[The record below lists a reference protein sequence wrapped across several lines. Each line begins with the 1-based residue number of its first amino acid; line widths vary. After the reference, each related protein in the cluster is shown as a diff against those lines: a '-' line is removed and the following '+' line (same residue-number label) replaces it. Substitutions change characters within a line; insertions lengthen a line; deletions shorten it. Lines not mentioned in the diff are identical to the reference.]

1 MALPTYQLNSIPTT
15 EEFNAFL
22 RPKFNKNAT
31 EEEFPG
37 NLKRLTDDALANE
50 AGNIKPEWQAFR
62 DEMKV
67 TGVVGTTATYNGGV
81 VEARKG
87 RIFQVIAAGS
97 VALQNNATNYI
108 FVQNGAVSSN
118 VTGFPLICLPMAR
131 VTLSGGAV
139 SGTIVDQRPRFREAF
154 RTDAIKVFGGSGD
167 QGAYSQSGADSLT
180 AGEYYFSSFNVA
192 NTGSVSI
199 TGAARIRASVGVTIA
214 GSIIVAPSIT
224 GGRSFSINAGTT
236 AVGAS
241 AGNGPGAGS
250 GTTPGGGT
258 YNYLLGFY
266 GSGGAAGLITN
277 CVGSPGVGGFGG
289 GGLIVES
296 AGDIVISG
304 TITALGGTGGAG
316 TLTSGTG
323 SISGSG
329 GGSGGLILLSSLTKI
344 SLTSTSLLDVSG
356 GNGGAAAAGN
366 AIGGGGGGGGQVV
379 LIAPIIELNGS
390 IVKNGGAAGANI
402 GTSGTGG
409 ASGGGF
415 GGSGGAGSTGQAGS
429 AGILVLRY
437 FLPVG

>member
-1 MALPTYQLNSIPTT
+1 MALPTYQLNSIPTPS
-15 EEFNAFL
+15 EFNAFL
-22 RPKFNKNAT
+22 RPKFTKKAT

-37 NLKRLTDDALANE
+37 FLRQLTDDQLSDDLPNV
-50 AGNIKPEWQAFR
+50 KPQWQGFR
-62 DEMKV
+62 DELRV
-67 TGVVGTTATYNGGV
+67 TVNGLTATYNGGF
-81 VEARKG
+81 VESAKG
-87 RIFQVIAAGS
+87 RIFQTIAPGS
-97 VALQNNATNYI
+97 IALANNATNFV
-108 FVQNGAVSSN
+108 FVQNGAVVTN
-118 VTGFPLICLPMAR
+118 TTGFPLICLPLAR
-131 VTLSGGAV
+131 ITTAGGAASV
-139 SGTIVDQRPRFREAF
+139 VLDQRPRFREAF
-154 RTDAIKVFGGSGD
+154 RSDAIKVFGGSGD
-167 QGAYSQSGADSLT
+167 QGPYSQAGADSLT
-180 AGEYYFSSFNVA
+180 AGEYYFSTFNVA
-192 NTGSVSI
+192 NTASIGI

-224 GGRSFSINAGTT
+224 GGRSFNINAGTT

-266 GSGGAAGLITN
+266 GSGGASGLITN
-277 CVGSPGVGGFGG
+277 AVGSPGVGGFGG

-296 AGDIVISG
+296 AGDIIVSG
-304 TITALGGTGGAG
+304 TITALGGVGGPG

-323 SISGSG
+323 NISGSG
-329 GGSGGLILLSSLTKI
+329 GGSGGLILLSSLTRI
-344 SLTSTSLLDVSG
+344 VLTSTSLLDVSG

-379 LIAPIIELNGS
+379 LIAPVIELNGN
-390 IVKNGGAAGANI
+390 IIRNGGAAGANI
-402 GTSGTGG
+402 GTGGTGG

-415 GGSGGAGSTGQAGS
+415 GGNGGAGSTGQPGT